1 MPSEILGLFTTPE
14 QYQQNQL
21 AQVRS
26 RAFQEVQLDPFQQA
40 ALGARTAGYQFGQAV
55 GGALGGQDP
64 QLQRIARR
72 QQLASQLDQS
82 KPESYMRVAQ
92 LAAQSGDPEFAMAIA
107 DAGRQMQAG
116 MATARKATAEAEKAE
131 LTIKQEKDFRDELS
145 KLVNPTEED
154 ILRVATKYGSS
165 DKVLSIIQTSITK
178 AKDRQERLDISNE
191 RIQARLDIEKDKIQ
205 AQKDRDLDRATTQ
218 KERDEAQR
226 KFDERM
232 KQADRDSKE
241 SLAKIVG
248 SLKQPPAPSVT
259 TIVDP
264 TNSNQMISIDTR
276 QYKGGGIG
284 SAGVIGISG
293 KEPTAALRE
302 NKATEGKGQLQDQL
316 DDLRA
321 SFTSLN
327 EKRAITSQERNP
339 VSNLLSSIQGSTV
352 GQIAGK
358 TFGTKEQTDRNLINS
373 AKQRIAQAIKN
384 ATGMS
389 SQQLNSNF
397 ELKSMLDSLSDVNLG
412 YEASMEI
419 IDRLERDYVKGS
431 GMQKG
436 ANSNR
441 QLSGEDKKAMD
452 WANSNPNDP
461 RSAQIKARLGV
472 K

>member
-1 MPSEILGLFTTPE
+1 MAASEILGLFTTPE

-21 AQVRS
+21 AQFQN
-26 RAFQEVQLDPFQQA
+26 RAFQQVQLDPFQRA
-40 ALGARTAGYQFGQAV
+40 SLGARTAGYQLGQGI

-64 QLQRIARR
+64 QLQLIARR

-82 KPESYMRVAQ
+82 NPQSYMRVAQ

-107 DAGRQMQAG
+107 DAGRQMQTS
-116 MATARKATAEAEKAE
+116 MATTRKTTAEAQKAE
-131 LTIKQEKDFRDELS
+131 LSLTQEQNLRDELS
-145 KLVNPTEED
+145 RLPQDATEAD
-154 ILRVATKYGSS
+154 ILAIVTKYGSP
-165 DKVLSIIQTSITK
+165 DKVLASLQRSADMKRDVETK
-178 AKDRQERLDISNE
+178 KEIA
-191 RIQARLDIEKDKIQ
+191 IEKIE
-205 AQKDRDLDRATTQ
+205 AQRQRDLDRAQTQ
-218 KERDEAQR
+218 KERDDAQR
-226 KFDERM
+226 AFEERM
-232 KQADRDSKE
+232 KQADRE
-241 SLAKIVG
+241 SREALAKIAG

-264 TNSNQMISIDTR
+264 TNPNQMISIDTR
-276 QYKGGGIG
+276 QYGGGGIG
-284 SAGVIGISG
+284 AAGVIGISG
-293 KEPTAALRE
+293 KEPTAAVRE
-302 NKATEGKGQLQDQL
+302 TKAAEGKSQLQDQL

-352 GQIAGK
+352 GQIAGR
-358 TFGTKEQTDRNLINS
+358 TFGTKEQTERNLINS
-373 AKQRIAQAIKN
+373 AKQRISTAIKN

-431 GMQKG
+431 GMQRG
-436 ANSNR
+436 ANPNR
-441 QLSGEDKKAMD
+441 QPSGEDKKALD
-452 WANSNPNDP
+452 WANSNPSDP
-461 RSAQIKARLGV
+461 RAAQIKARLGV

>member
-1 MPSEILGLFTTPE
+1 MTSEILGLFTTPE

-64 QLQRIARR
+64 QLKRITQR

-92 LAAQSGDPEFAMAIA
+92 LAAQSGDPEFAIAIA

-116 MATARKATAEAEKAE
+116 MATARKATAEAERAE

-145 KLVNPTEED
+145 KLVDPTEED

-178 AKDRQERLDISNE
+178 AKDRQERLDIASE
-191 RIQARLDIEKDKIQ
+191 RVQARLDVEKDKIQ

-218 KERDEAQR
+218 KERDEA
-226 KFDERM
+226 
-232 KQADRDSKE
+232 QADRDSKE

-264 TNSNQMISIDTR
+264 TNTNQMISIDTR
-276 QYKGGGIG
+276 QYKGGGTG
-284 SAGVIGISG
+284 SVGVIGISG

-321 SFTSLN
+321 SFTNLN
-327 EKRAITSQERNP
+327 ESRSIVSDERNP
-339 VSNLLSSIQGSTV
+339 ASNVLSYIQGSTV
-352 GQIAGK
+352 GQIGGK
-358 TFGTKEQTDRNLINS
+358 VIGSKAQTDRNLINS

-431 GMQKG
+431 GMKKG
-436 ANSNR
+436 SNPNKT
-441 QLSGEDKKAMD
+441 LSGEDKKALD

-461 RSAQIKARLGV
+461 RAAQIKARLGV
-472 K
+472 N